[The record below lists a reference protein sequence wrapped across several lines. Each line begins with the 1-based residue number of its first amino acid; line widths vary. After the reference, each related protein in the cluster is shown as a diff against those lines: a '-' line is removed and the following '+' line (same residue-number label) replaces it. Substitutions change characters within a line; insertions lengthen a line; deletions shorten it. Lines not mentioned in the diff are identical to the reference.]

1 MVEVLYAYMNGRFV
15 GELRRES
22 DGELSFIYEDAWL
35 EATEVHRSLSLS
47 IRLQNKEHRGESVRN
62 FFVNLLPDNPNVVA
76 AIANR
81 LELRSTDVFDV
92 LRAVGGDCVGALE
105 LLPKQRSLSFAERY
119 SYCVLSD
126 SEIEELLGQLNA
138 LPLGMSERED
148 FRLSIAG
155 AQQKTALTK
164 LPDVGWVL
172 PSGTLPTT
180 HIFKT
185 PIGSLLANSI
195 HFDESCE
202 NEWLCLEI
210 ARAFGLSAA
219 NAEILTFGCRK
230 AIVVARFDRAI
241 SRRQNNHLLR
251 IPTEDFC
258 QVMGLPP
265 EKKYEADGG
274 PGIKDI
280 MDVLKWSA
288 DADGDRRRFMA
299 AQVLLWLLDSTDG
312 HAKNY
317 SVFLEAKDQ
326 FRLTPLYDILSA
338 APLAAAGELS
348 SRRLKLAMGL
358 TGKNRHYRTADI
370 EPRHFLS
377 TAAAAD
383 YPQAQM
389 LAVMEHF
396 ARFTPEVIAK
406 VRAKLPSGFPETTS
420 APIFEVLQ
428 KRAAKIAAFLQTR
441 S

>member
-1 MVEVLYAYMNGRFV
+1 MSVWRAKTKRPRNGRSSLCIHERSFCW
-15 GELRRES
+15 GAASGIRRRTF
-22 DGELSFIYEDAWL
+22 LHFEDSWL

-164 LPDVGWVL
+164 LPGVGWVL

-195 HFDESCE
+195 HI
-202 NEWLCLEI
+202 NP
-210 ARAFGLSAA
+210 RG
-219 NAEILTFGCRK
+219 N
-230 AIVVARFDRAI
+230 
-241 SRRQNNHLLR
+241 
-251 IPTEDFC
+251 P
-258 QVMGLPP
+258 
-265 EKKYEADGG
+265 
-274 PGIKDI
+274 
-280 MDVLKWSA
+280 
-288 DADGDRRRFMA
+288 
-299 AQVLLWLLDSTDG
+299 
-312 HAKNY
+312 
-317 SVFLEAKDQ
+317 
-326 FRLTPLYDILSA
+326 RL
-338 APLAAAGELS
+338 
-348 SRRLKLAMGL
+348 
-358 TGKNRHYRTADI
+358 
-370 EPRHFLS
+370 
-377 TAAAAD
+377 
-383 YPQAQM
+383 
-389 LAVMEHF
+389 
-396 ARFTPEVIAK
+396 
-406 VRAKLPSGFPETTS
+406 
-420 APIFEVLQ
+420 
-428 KRAAKIAAFLQTR
+428 
-441 S
+441 

>member
-1 MVEVLYAYMNGRFV
+1 MTCAGGPEISRGLFT
-15 GELRRES
+15 
-22 DGELSFIYEDAWL
+22 YEDSWL

-164 LPDVGWVL
+164 LPGVGWVL

-241 SRRQNNHLLR
+241 SRRQNNHILR

-265 EKKYEADGG
+265 EKKYEADGARASRTSWTFSNG
-274 PGIKDI
+274 VR
-280 MDVLKWSA
+280 MLTVT
-288 DADGDRRRFMA
+288 DGGLWRRRCFFGYLIQPMA
-299 AQVLLWLLDSTDG
+299 
-312 HAKNY
+312 
-317 SVFLEAKDQ
+317 
-326 FRLTPLYDILSA
+326 TPRITRFSWKRKI
-338 APLAAAGELS
+338 S
-348 SRRLKLAMGL
+348 S
-358 TGKNRHYRTADI
+358 D
-370 EPRHFLS
+370 
-377 TAAAAD
+377 
-383 YPQAQM
+383 
-389 LAVMEHF
+389 
-396 ARFTPEVIAK
+396 
-406 VRAKLPSGFPETTS
+406 
-420 APIFEVLQ
+420 
-428 KRAAKIAAFLQTR
+428 
-441 S
+441 